1 MASFESRC
9 RIRTLGIRGQ
19 RCRSPEAGE
28 NPASSVGSEG
38 GVGITSGVTG
48 TGTARAPRRR
58 SPQPRLR
65 SVQPKD
71 PPRLGGPSRRCTARP
86 LNLPGDSDA
95 GMARKAAGKSGVRAP
110 GAREQRSPPRLGT
123 ALPVPGAERAIGR
136 APGPGVLP
144 TWPRRHG
151 VGSDSRRGPYRDG
164 GHAGSGQ
171 LRGLRE
177 PGRGGDEGGGPCGA
191 RNRQPRAPAPPGH
204 YNNGGPIKARAPGVA
219 RRAPRRRPHG
229 GRLTARRGRA
239 RAGSS
244 ART

>member
-1 MASFESRC
+1 M
-9 RIRTLGIRGQ
+9 
-19 RCRSPEAGE
+19 
-28 NPASSVGSEG
+28 
-38 GVGITSGVTG
+38 TG

-177 PGRGGDEGGGPCGA
+177 PGRGGDEGGGTVRRPEPSAPSAGASRSLQQRRPNQSPRSRRGQTSPETPAARRTADGPAGTRPCGFQRSYIA
-191 RNRQPRAPAPPGH
+191 EPACIRGGGSPGWCA
-204 YNNGGPIKARAPGVA
+204 GETRD
-219 RRAPRRRPHG
+219 
-229 GRLTARRGRA
+229 GRSGE
-239 RAGSS
+239 
-244 ART
+244 

>member
-1 MASFESRC
+1 M
-9 RIRTLGIRGQ
+9 
-19 RCRSPEAGE
+19 
-28 NPASSVGSEG
+28 GSEG
-38 GVGITSGVTG
+38 GAGITSGVTG

-71 PPRLGGPSRRCTARP
+71 PPRLGGPSRWCTARP

-177 PGRGGDEGGGPCGA
+177 PGRGGDEGGD
-191 RNRQPRAPAPPGH
+191 RA
-204 YNNGGPIKARAPGVA
+204 APGTVS
-219 RRAPRRRPHG
+219 PERRRLPVTTTTAAQSKPALQAWPDEPRDA
-229 GRLTARRGRA
+229 GRTADG
-239 RAGSS
+239 
-244 ART
+244 